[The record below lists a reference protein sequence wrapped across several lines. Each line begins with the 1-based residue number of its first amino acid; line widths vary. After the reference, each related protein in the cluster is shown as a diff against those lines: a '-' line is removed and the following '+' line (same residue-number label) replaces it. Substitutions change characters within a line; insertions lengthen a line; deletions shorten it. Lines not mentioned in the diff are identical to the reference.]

1 MYEDDEMISDIE
13 VDSIDEVKAKKILI
27 KYLIS
32 ASILLIILIISL
44 INLSR
49 IQMFGKVIGS
59 FSGVFEGLGI
69 ALFYISLGLSFLF
82 FAGMLIYI
90 LVMHLT
96 GKEWRDIV
104 ILIDKKLDIVSFIFE
119 VFAIILFIMIFLF
132 TPCTIKGESMSPTF
146 KTGQN
151 IICTN
156 YMAASPKKGDII
168 VFDARN
174 ENFPVDNVFYIK
186 RVVAVEGD
194 TISYD
199 SVNNKVLVNGERI
212 KEYGVN
218 PTAYSQA
225 IYENIYKTCA
235 DYKENDLKS
244 SYTLKNGEII
254 VFGDN
259 SQSIYTSKDS
269 RTFGVIHKDDI
280 FGHVILSFGGG
291 N

>member
-1 MYEDDEMISDIE
+1 METQETNT
-13 VDSIDEVKAKKILI
+13 KRKRKLI
-27 KYLIS
+27 FIIIWE
-32 ASILLIILIISL
+32 SILLFILL
-44 INLSR
+44 
-49 IQMFGKVIGS
+49 
-59 FSGVFEGLGI
+59 
-69 ALFYISLGLSFLF
+69 AT
-82 FAGMLIYI
+82 LIYI
-90 LVMHLT
+90 KRIIVFLKTFGSVSNVFQVIGIVLYFLSLTLLVGYYTFMT
-96 GKEWRDIV
+96 VYIIV
-104 ILIDKKLDIVSFIFE
+104 SHYKNKDWYPLISKLLPKLDIISYTCKILVILLFFFIY
-119 VFAIILFIMIFLF
+119 IINPCRVVGASMNPTYKNGDFLF
-132 TPCTIKGESMSPTF
+132 T
-146 KTGQN
+146 
-151 IICTN
+151 TN
-156 YMAASPKKGDII
+156 LFYSPKKDDVV
-168 VFDARN
+168 VFDAYHSDDN
-174 ENFPVDNVFYIK
+174 EAFYIK

-218 PTAYSQA
+218 PTAYSQS

-235 DYKENDLKS
+235 DYKENGLKS

>member
-49 IQMFGKVIGS
+49 IQMFGQVIGS

-186 RVVAVEGD
+186 RVVATPGSEIRFVKANPDNPDTSYELFIDNVKEEVVDKYQMPRINKSLGYGD
-194 TISYD
+194 D
-199 SVNNKVLVNGERI
+199 
-212 KEYGVN
+212 
-218 PTAYSQA
+218 
-225 IYENIYKTCA
+225 IYE
-235 DYKENDLKS
+235 
-244 SYTLKNGEII
+244 YTVPKGKYL
-254 VFGDN
+254 VLGDN
-259 SQSIYTSKDS
+259 RGNSQDS
-269 RTFGVIHKDDI
+269 RFFGFINKKQI
-280 FGHVILSFGGG
+280 FGKVSIRIFPFDKIKFF
-291 N
+291 